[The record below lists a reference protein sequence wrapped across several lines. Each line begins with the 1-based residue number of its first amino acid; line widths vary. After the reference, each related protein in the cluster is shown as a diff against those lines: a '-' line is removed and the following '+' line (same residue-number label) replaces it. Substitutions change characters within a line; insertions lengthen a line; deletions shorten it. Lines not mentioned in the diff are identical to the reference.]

1 MNTKSSSYLWS
12 KLDDRDYRRAFLVGQ
27 FKRMVPFQIQILR
40 KQRGWSQEQLAEA
53 SGLTQG
59 VISRAED
66 PDYGNLTINT
76 VLRIANGF
84 DVAFI
89 GKFAPYGELE
99 DWFGGLSEKI
109 YVPSFDEENA
119 IRQGKLIRKAP
130 ALHTQGN
137 EPSQIDVDGK
147 TGNIISIDSLSCAL
161 QGDKQRAL
169 QRNDQRAVA

>member
-1 MNTKSSSYLWS
+1 MNTKSSSSYLWG
-12 KLDDRDYRRAFLVGQ
+12 KLDDRDYRKAFLIGQ

-66 PDYGNLTINT
+66 PDYGNLTVNT
-76 VLRIANGF
+76 VLRIANGL

-99 DWFGGLSEKI
+99 NWFGGLSEKM
-109 YVPSFDEENA
+109 YVPSFAEENA
-119 IRQGKLIRKAP
+119 IRQGKLIRKTG
-130 ALHTQGN
+130 ALHATEGN
-137 EPSQIDVDGK
+137 NPSQIDVNGK
-147 TGNIISIDSLSCAL
+147 PGNVSIDSVDRLGPAL
-161 QGDKQRAL
+161 QGDRQRA
-169 QRNDQRAVA
+169 A

>member
-1 MNTKSSSYLWS
+1 MSTELSSGHLWS
-12 KLDDRDYRRAFLVGQ
+12 KLDDRDYRKAFLIGQ

-40 KQRGWSQEQLAEA
+40 KQRGWSQEQLAEE

-99 DWFGGLSEKI
+99 DWFGGLSEKM
-109 YVPSFDEENA
+109 YVPNFDEENA
-119 IRQGKLIRKAP
+119 IRQGKLIRKTSALTIHTSEGNQPSKVP
-130 ALHTQGN
+130 ANGQ
-137 EPSQIDVDGK
+137 
-147 TGNIISIDSLSCAL
+147 TGNVVAIDKLRHAL
-161 QGDKQRAL
+161 EGDRQVS
-169 QRNDQRAVA
+169 AVA

>member
-1 MNTKSSSYLWS
+1 MNTKSSNSHLWS
-12 KLDDRDYRRAFLVGQ
+12 KLDDRDYRKAFLIGQ

-76 VLRIANGF
+76 VLRIANGL

-99 DWFGGLSEKI
+99 DWFGGLSEKM

-119 IRQGKLIRKAP
+119 IRQGKLIRKAG
-130 ALHTQGN
+130 ALRATEGN
-137 EPSQIDVDGK
+137 NPSQIDVNGK
-147 TGNIISIDSLSCAL
+147 IDRNISDSVDRLGPAL
-161 QGDKQRAL
+161 QGDRQRA
-169 QRNDQRAVA
+169 A